1 MSTVVCSA
9 LINLR
14 VKHISHHVTI
24 FQLILHQHVFVAV
37 NQLEP
42 TRTVL
47 NVIKNQKWQIEQR
60 KIASALKAL
69 V

>member
-14 VKHISHHVTI
+14 VKHIIHHVTI
-24 FQLILHQHVFVAV
+24 FQLILNQHVFVAV